1 LAIVSRV
8 SIWEYI
14 IIDMGYMCKGCN
26 TFCSNIAEHLRKKHG
41 FSASYIKDF
50 VITKSNSY
58 KHCFEEIK

>member
-1 LAIVSRV
+1 M
-8 SIWEYI
+8 E
-14 IIDMGYMCKGCN
+14 YMCKNCQKP
-26 TFCSNIAEHLRKKHG
+26 CSNIAEHLRKKHG